1 MDESKS
7 KRPRLRPS
15 DERCAHPRIPRDGDR
30 ITSVGQSGSGKTT
43 VLVRSLV
50 RDIVDDGRKALL
62 FDPTGDVT
70 KYLLAGGA
78 ANEPLAADCVARVK
92 SAGMAREALEGGG
105 LSSWF
110 ARSPVRVLS
119 LTLADV
125 PTYDAL
131 MSLWLELALHSDR
144 DGWVLFADE
153 GYLLFPTTLN
163 PKQPA
168 MKLLG
173 LVRNRRQRLYTTAN
187 YMVMLA
193 TQLRSNTEHATVFR
207 LSNQRQVDACEWL
220 GDSDWFQRARAL
232 RKFQYLYRGPGA
244 DGDLP
249 ELNAITDALP
259 W

>member
-1 MDESKS
+1 MQENKA
-7 KRPRLRPS
+7 RLRPS
-15 DERCAHPRIPRDGDR
+15 DERCAHPCIPRDGDR

-50 RDIVDDGRKALL
+50 RDVVDEGRKALL

-70 KYLLAGGA
+70 KYLLKGGA
-78 ANEPLAADCVARVK
+78 ANEPLAAECVARVR
-92 SAGMAREALEGGG
+92 SVGEAREQLEGGG
-105 LSSWF
+105 VSAWF
-110 ARSPVRVLS
+110 RRSPVRVLS
-119 LTLADV
+119 LTLKEC

-131 MSLWLELALHSDR
+131 MKLWLELALHEDR

-187 YMVMLA
+187 YMVLLA
-193 TQLRSNTEHATVFR
+193 TQLRSNTEHACVFR

-220 GDSDWFQRARAL
+220 GDSAWFERSRRL
-232 RKFQYLYRGPGA
+232 EKFRYLYRGPTTEGE
-244 DGDLP
+244 LP
-249 ELNAITDALP
+249 ELSAITSPLP